1 MIQNNLVKSTQ
12 TCEFCFGYHN
22 CRDCDKEKKL
32 RVTISNKVG
41 LIMEEYLENNIPCRY
56 CNSYTLVR
64 RGDNSPSLDLEC
76 ELCKKKIE
84 VKSKCLSIDKL
95 PNDITCKGGNFIH
108 LQNNI
113 KNKDLDLVLI
123 IYGVDRKLKEIKIR
137 HAFWISNNQLQDNE
151 LIQISRNYNL
161 STISIFDIRK
171 LERVF
176 LNNIGTIS
184 FRNWIEKLIKK
195 I

>member
-1 MIQNNLVKSTQ
+1 MLQNKPIIQ
-12 TCEFCFGYHN
+12 TCQFCFGYHN

-32 RVTISNKVG
+32 REIISNKVG
-41 LIMEEYLENNIPCRY
+41 LMMEEYLENNILCRY
-56 CNSYTLVR
+56 CNKYTLTR

-76 ELCKKKIE
+76 KLCKKKIE

-113 KNKDLDLVLI
+113 KNKDLDLILI
-123 IYGVDRKLKEIKIR
+123 IYGVNRKLKEIKIR
-137 HAFWISNNQLQDNE
+137 QTFWIYNNQLQNEE
-151 LIQISRNYNL
+151 LIKISKNYNL

-171 LERVF
+171 LERI
-176 LNNIGTIS
+176 LLDNIKTIS
-184 FRNWIEKLIKK
+184 FRNWIEKLIKQ

>member
-1 MIQNNLVKSTQ
+1 MFQNNLVKSTQ
-12 TCEFCFGYHN
+12 TCEFCFGDHS

-32 RVTISNKVG
+32 RVIISNKVG
-41 LIMEEYLENNIPCRY
+41 LMMEEYLENNILCRY
-56 CNSYTLVR
+56 CNRYTLTR

-76 ELCKKKIE
+76 KLCKKKIE

-108 LQNNI
+108 LLNNI

-123 IYGVDRKLKEIKIR
+123 IYGVNRKLKEIKIR
-137 HAFWISNNQLQDNE
+137 NTFWIYNNQLQDNK
-151 LIQISRNYNL
+151 LVQISKNYNL

-171 LERVF
+171 LERI
-176 LNNIGTIS
+176 LPNNIKTIS
-184 FRNWIEKLIKK
+184 FKNWIEKLIKQ

>member
-1 MIQNNLVKSTQ
+1 MLQNKLIIQ

-32 RVTISNKVG
+32 REIISNKVG
-41 LIMEEYLENNIPCRY
+41 LMMEEYLENNLLCRY
-56 CNSYTLVR
+56 CNKYTLIR

-76 ELCKKKIE
+76 KLCKKKIE

-113 KNKDLDLVLI
+113 KNKDLDLILI
-123 IYGVDRKLKEIKIR
+123 IYGVNRKLKEIKIK
-137 HAFWISNNQLQDNE
+137 HIFWIYNNQLQNDE
-151 LIQISRNYNL
+151 LIQISKNYNL
-161 STISIFDIRK
+161 STINIFDIRK
-171 LERVF
+171 LEKV
-176 LNNIGTIS
+176 LLKKIKSIS
-184 FRNWIEKLIKK
+184 FKEWIEKLIKQ